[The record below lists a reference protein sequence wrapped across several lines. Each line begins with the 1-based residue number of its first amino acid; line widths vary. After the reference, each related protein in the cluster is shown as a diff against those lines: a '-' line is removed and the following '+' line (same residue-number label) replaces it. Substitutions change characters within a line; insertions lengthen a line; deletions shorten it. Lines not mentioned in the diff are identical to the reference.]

1 MKKAARNQIN
11 WINCTLKSNRMGF
24 CFCSSSHSCALQL
37 HSQCSRA
44 CETFFSFFSG
54 KIDAH
59 SLYAPIF
66 ILHEMRSSSSPPRSL
81 YCSQRS
87 NYDRE
92 NWKLKIAVCAGME
105 FLKALL
111 RLRVTSLWHCHRVIL
126 AKRSGHSFNWP
137 SLAEVPRIEIK
148 TVSSS
153 PSVENWKV
161 VLRSRFCDKQQ
172 CEWRAH

>member
-1 MKKAARNQIN
+1 
-11 WINCTLKSNRMGF
+11 MGF
-24 CFCSSSHSCALQL
+24 WSSSHSCALQL

-66 ILHEMRSSSSPPRSL
+66 ILHEMRCSSSSSRSL
-81 YCSQRS
+81 FCSQRS

-111 RLRVTSLWHCHRVIL
+111 RLRVTSMRHCHRVIRV
-126 AKRSGHSFNWP
+126 KRSGNSFHWP
-137 SLAEVPRIEIK
+137 SLAEVPRSFAVTFGRK
-148 TVSSS
+148 
-153 PSVENWKV
+153 
-161 VLRSRFCDKQQ
+161 LFRSRFCDKQQ
-172 CEWRAH
+172 CEWRTHEELLCEYVTTTAGRLLHW